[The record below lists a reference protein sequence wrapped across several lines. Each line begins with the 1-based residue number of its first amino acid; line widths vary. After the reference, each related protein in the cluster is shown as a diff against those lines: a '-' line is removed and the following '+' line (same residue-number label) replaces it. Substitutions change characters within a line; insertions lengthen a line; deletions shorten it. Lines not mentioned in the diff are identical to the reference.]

1 MAACLEEV
9 ALAALHAQLAT
20 QLPPLKLMKSIT
32 DRQAGGVVAAA
43 AASIG
48 TPREDEAGQLCVILY
63 YSLSSI
69 FDAPTFTWIER
80 AIHGLLRKVRIHTG
94 LRNPWIVPIHCL
106 RIT

>member
-43 AASIG
+43 ASIG
-48 TPREDEAGQLCVILY
+48 TPREDEAGQL
-63 YSLSSI
+63 
-69 FDAPTFTWIER
+69 
-80 AIHGLLRKVRIHTG
+80 
-94 LRNPWIVPIHCL
+94 
-106 RIT
+106 